1 MEGYRQTLRRLR
13 DEGNLRSI
21 PGPDNGA
28 VLDFSTNDYL
38 GIGADTEQQKAFL
51 ARAAQEG
58 IRLTSSASR
67 LLASDQSEY
76 SKLERLLAE
85 LYGRPALLFNSGY
98 HANTGLISALCDN
111 RTLIAADR
119 LVHASIIDG
128 IRLSGAPWRR
138 WRHNDLRHLE
148 KTLEK
153 EAADYDRVLIVV
165 ESVYSMDGDRADLRS
180 LVETKRKYP
189 NALLYVDEAH
199 AFGVEGPQGLGLSM
213 ALGEADAGAVDIIVG
228 TFGKAAASSG
238 AFAAM
243 SPTLRDYALNRARSF
258 IFSTALPPLNC
269 AWTRHVVSRMTGMDA
284 EREHLRLLCRRLHD
298 GLAAAGIASAAEPS
312 HIQPVVIGDAHRA
325 VEISHR
331 LLDDGIKV
339 LPIRTPT
346 VPPGTERLRI
356 SLSAANTTDQ
366 IDRLI
371 NALTLIL

>member
-1 MEGYRQTLRRLR
+1 MLF
-13 DEGNLRSI
+13 RS
-21 PGPDNGA
+21 
-28 VLDFSTNDYL
+28 
-38 GIGADTEQQKAFL
+38 
-51 ARAAQEG
+51 
-58 IRLTSSASR
+58 
-67 LLASDQSEY
+67 
-76 SKLERLLAE
+76 
-85 LYGRPALLFNSGY
+85 
-98 HANTGLISALCDN
+98 
-111 RTLIAADR
+111 IAADR

-213 ALGEADAGAVDIIVG
+213 ELGAADAGAVDIIVG

-269 AWTRHVVSRMTGMDA
+269 AWTHHVVSRMTGMDA

-298 GLAAAGIASAAEPS
+298 GLY
-312 HIQPVVIGDAHRA
+312 V
-325 VEISHR
+325 
-331 LLDDGIKV
+331 LLSFATHLD
-339 LPIRTPT
+339 
-346 VPPGTERLRI
+346 LRW
-356 SLSAANTTDQ
+356 STFC
-366 IDRLI
+366 
-371 NALTLIL
+371 